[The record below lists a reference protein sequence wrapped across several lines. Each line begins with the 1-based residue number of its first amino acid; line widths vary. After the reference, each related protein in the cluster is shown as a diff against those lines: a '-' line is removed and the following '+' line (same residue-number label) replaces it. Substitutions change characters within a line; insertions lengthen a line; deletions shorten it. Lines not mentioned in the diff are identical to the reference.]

1 MMTKFINTYVWPG
14 LSELKMEIRSDI
26 TFSCAYELFDSCY
39 VDGLTQHC
47 SNSIANALEL
57 LQSCA
62 KPLMYEAKCD
72 YTVWKIFPSLNCIF
86 VKAYIVLF

>member
-39 VDGLTQHC
+39 VDGLTQ
-47 SNSIANALEL
+47 NT
-57 LQSCA
+57 
-62 KPLMYEAKCD
+62 KPLMYEAKYD